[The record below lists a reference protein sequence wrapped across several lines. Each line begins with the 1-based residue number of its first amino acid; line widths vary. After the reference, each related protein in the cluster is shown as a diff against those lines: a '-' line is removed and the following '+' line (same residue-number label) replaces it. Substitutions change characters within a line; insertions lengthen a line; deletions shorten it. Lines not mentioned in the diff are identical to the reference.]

1 MKQKLIIAVMLTPLI
16 LYNPGPAQAFECP
29 QYFTAAQAA
38 IDKAS
43 ASINRMRGGMALA
56 SRSQLR
62 QAKMSIVE
70 AKYHHT
76 LSGNYHHASS
86 IVRAHEA
93 LGHAITAYLL
103 SQRKAKQ

>member
-1 MKQKLIIAVMLTPLI
+1 MKQISVIAVMLIPLI
-16 LYNPGPAQAFECP
+16 LYTPRPAQAFECP
-29 QYFTAAQAA
+29 KYFAEAQTT

-43 ASINRMRGGMALA
+43 ASIRRMRGGMALA
-56 SRSQLR
+56 SRAQLQ

-76 LSGNYHHASS
+76 ISGNYHHASS

-93 LGHAITAYLL
+93 IGYAKTAYIL
-103 SQRKAKQ
+103 SQLKAKQ